1 MSDVSIQ
8 MSGAFDAILLDILK
22 NGREVVDREGNVER
36 VQATAADLN
45 VVRQRLKDCGITA
58 ELTDTNPIGNIV
70 EEMQRRGLK
79 LPALDMEGDDAASA

>member
-1 MSDVSIQ
+1 MSDVTIQ
-8 MSGAFDAILLDILK
+8 MSDAFDAILLDILK
-22 NGREVVDREGNVER
+22 NGRVIVNREGNVER

-58 ELTDTNPIGNIV
+58 ELTDSNPIGNIV

-79 LPALDMEGDDAASA
+79 LPELDMEGSDAASA